1 MRSNKK
7 EMTKTM
13 KGFLKGR
20 PSKILA
26 SYSRKF
32 KKRGAKE
39 KTPSKIFMQVYL
51 KKKRKNSRLS
61 VRKQGKKIVRVKD

>member
-51 KKKRKNSRLS
+51 KKKRKN
-61 VRKQGKKIVRVKD
+61 